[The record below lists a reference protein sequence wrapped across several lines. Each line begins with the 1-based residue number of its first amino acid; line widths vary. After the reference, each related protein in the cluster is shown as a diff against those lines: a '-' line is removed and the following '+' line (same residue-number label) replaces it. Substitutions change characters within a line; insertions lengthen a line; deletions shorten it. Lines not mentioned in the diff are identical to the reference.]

1 MIPIEKYIDFL
12 ENSRLEPLNRGG
24 ASIIYIARL
33 NPGRLSPYKRED
45 GTEIREILIKGII
58 IDNKGAIYYYNRQG
72 KPKDIQ
78 GTSNKAF
85 NNEVAMQT
93 RFSTEVP
100 IAPSILYSS
109 PNDPIFKEKILPAM
123 FTAVVAKRLTGEVD
137 KETFT
142 CGIIVMEYFEMHQH

>member
-1 MIPIEKYIDFL
+1 MEPSEKSFDEMSPREKYIYFL
-12 ENSRLEPLNRGG
+12 KNSRSLEPLNKGG

-33 NPGRLSPYKRED
+33 NPGKLSPYKRED
-45 GTEIREILIKGII
+45 GTVIREILIKGII

-109 PNDPIFKEKILPAM
+109 PNDPIFKEKN
-123 FTAVVAKRLTGEVD
+123 FTRDVYSSSSKKINRRS
-137 KETFT
+137 
-142 CGIIVMEYFEMHQH
+142 